1 MDGST
6 STLREKWRRRTD
18 AAFERMFADKS
29 QEELVTFTEREDMA
43 VLIAKE
49 MAAFLLEEHLARD
62 PLVRPA
68 EAAAASCPKCGK
80 AGERRMKKNEAL
92 PGRCVT
98 TRAGEVELRRERW
111 RCPSCRI
118 IFFSARRSAETG
130 DGRV

>member
-6 STLREKWRRRTD
+6 SSLRERWRRRTD
-18 AAFERMFADKS
+18 AAFERMFSDKN
-29 QEELVTFTEREDMA
+29 QEELVTFTEREDMVA
-43 VLIAKE
+43 LIAKE

-68 EAAAASCPKCGK
+68 ESTSPVCPKCGK
-80 AGERRMKKNEAL
+80 AGERSRKKDEAL

-98 TRAGEVELRRERW
+98 TRVGEVELRRERW
-111 RCPSCRI
+111 RCASCRI
-118 IFFSARRSAETG
+118 IFFSARRSIEAG